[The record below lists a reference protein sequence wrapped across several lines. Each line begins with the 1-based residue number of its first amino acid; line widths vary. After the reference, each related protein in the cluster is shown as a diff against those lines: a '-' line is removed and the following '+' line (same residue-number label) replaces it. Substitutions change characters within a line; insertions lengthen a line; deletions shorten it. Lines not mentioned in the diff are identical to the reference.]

1 MINHEDEPWRSLPK
15 PPPMRNEYGQKPKE
29 PSDFGAIIL
38 TIIFSM
44 AFGILCGWQMH
55 GGACL

>member
-1 MINHEDEPWRSLPK
+1 MSNLDNIRFFDKESPPE
-15 PPPMRNEYGQKPKE
+15 PPPMRGPSKP

-55 GGACL
+55 GGVCS